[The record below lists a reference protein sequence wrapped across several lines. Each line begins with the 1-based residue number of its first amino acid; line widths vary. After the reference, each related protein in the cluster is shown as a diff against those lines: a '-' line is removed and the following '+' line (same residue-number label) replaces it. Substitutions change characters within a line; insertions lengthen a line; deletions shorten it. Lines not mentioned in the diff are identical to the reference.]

1 MLFCGRMT
9 KGYIL
14 STPTI
19 SAGINSNSE
28 RNMWEA
34 GTPISPQTLTFQSAL
49 EALTLLLLLPLFAV
63 ALHLSCMTEW
73 NRCIIHPLNVG
84 QSKLYWE
91 MLEATKL
98 SEDGR
103 LRNSKCPAILVTFHA
118 QNVPEFFCF
127 MFYVEPESSI
137 SFNLDISSTPQIYCK
152 CETYTYV
159 FAKVKWSNLFTFVI
173 WLYIIRNSRYV
184 EQHFIQFS
192 WKSPWNILIL
202 CISILMYMY
211 YNL

>member
-1 MLFCGRMT
+1 MLFGDRMT

-19 SAGINSNSE
+19 SAAINSNTE

-34 GTPISPQTLTFQSAL
+34 GTPISPQRLTFLSAL
-49 EALTLLLLLPLFAV
+49 EALTLLLLLSLFAI
-63 ALHLSCMTEW
+63 ALHLSRMTEW
-73 NRCIIHPLNVG
+73 NCCIIHPLSVG

-103 LRNSKCPAILVTFHA
+103 FRNSECAAILVTFHA

-127 MFYVEPESSI
+127 MFSLSLL
-137 SFNLDISSTPQIYCK
+137 NLNHPFLLTWTFLLHHKYTVNVKHIIHMYLLKLNDQ
-152 CETYTYV
+152 TY
-159 FAKVKWSNLFTFVI
+159 
-173 WLYIIRNSRYV
+173 
-184 EQHFIQFS
+184 
-192 WKSPWNILIL
+192 
-202 CISILMYMY
+202 
-211 YNL
+211 